1 MSSVHS
7 NTEERAAAALLL
19 VHQSHI
25 KILSLQGHVAHL
37 ILHNPGEEIWMR
49 DGGGK
54 AKTSSLC
61 CNPEYIYQQQGI
73 SFDFK
78 RACHF
83 SFRENRLSPGAVRW
97 CLHVRNVTQR

>member
-1 MSSVHS
+1 MSSVNS
-7 NTEERAAAALLL
+7 NTEKRDAAALLL

-37 ILHNPGEEIWMR
+37 ILYNPGEEIWMR
-49 DGGGK
+49 GGGGK
-54 AKTSSLC
+54 AKTSLC
-61 CNPEYIYQQQGI
+61 CNQEYVHRQQGI

-83 SFRENRLSPGAVRW
+83 FFRIMDSLLVLCSGVCMLEM
-97 CLHVRNVTQR
+97 

>member
-7 NTEERAAAALLL
+7 NTEQGDAAALLL
-19 VHQSHI
+19 VHQSLI

-37 ILHNPGEEIWMR
+37 ILCNPGEEIWMR

-61 CNPEYIYQQQGI
+61 CNQEYIHRQQGTCL
-73 SFDFK
+73 DFK

-83 SFRENRLSPGAVRW
+83 FFMANGFPPVSW
-97 CLHVRNVTQR
+97 CLHVRSVKK